1 MGSVSANYSGG
12 LSPFADR
19 LITRRVDELAA
30 AQPFRTWV
38 TVPATDDVHGE
49 WRDITFHELSQ
60 AVDGMARWIE
70 KTIGAGTARETVAYL
85 G

>member
-1 MGSVSANYSGG
+1 MCSISTTYSGG

-38 TVPATDDVHGE
+38 TVPQSNDIHGQ
-49 WRDITFHELSQ
+49 WRDITFHEL
-60 AVDGMARWIE
+60 ALAIDGMTRWIE

>member
-1 MGSVSANYSGG
+1 MGSITQNYSGG

-30 AQPFRTWV
+30 SQPFRTWV
-38 TVPATDDVHGE
+38 SVPQSNDISGQ

-70 KTIGAGTARETVAYL
+70 RTIGAGTARETVAYL

>member
-1 MGSVSANYSGG
+1 MGSVPTAYSGG

-19 LITRRVDELAA
+19 IITRRVDELAA
-30 AQPFRTWV
+30 AHPFRTWV
-38 TVPATDDVHGE
+38 TVPVSDDVHGE
-49 WRDITFHELSQ
+49 WRDITFNELAQ

-70 KTIGAGTARETVAYL
+70 KTIGVGKARETVAYL